1 MFPCFPGGL
10 CYNTAAQ
17 NTTQCRKQTEEEQE
31 NAERKCRFFFSLEY
45 PGKKK
50 KCVAFFVFHCS
61 PHPSWTACRGAA
73 TNESTT
79 AFFFFFSFFLDCSFL
94 FIFPFFL
101 PNPKW
106 TSRSMRECYGR
117 RYCIHLVDKEN
128 KNRYSRRRTVR
139 CCCCFFFV

>member
-1 MFPCFPGGL
+1 MRLYQRYQKKRPKTCPNGWRKLSEAMFPCFPGGL

-50 KCVAFFVFHCS
+50 SVWRFLFFTARHTLRERRVVAQLRMR
-61 PHPSWTACRGAA
+61 ARQL
-73 TNESTT
+73 
-79 AFFFFFSFFLDCSFL
+79 FFFFSFFLDCSFL

-101 PNPKW
+101 PNPK
-106 TSRSMRECYGR
+106 
-117 RYCIHLVDKEN
+117 
-128 KNRYSRRRTVR
+128 
-139 CCCCFFFV
+139 